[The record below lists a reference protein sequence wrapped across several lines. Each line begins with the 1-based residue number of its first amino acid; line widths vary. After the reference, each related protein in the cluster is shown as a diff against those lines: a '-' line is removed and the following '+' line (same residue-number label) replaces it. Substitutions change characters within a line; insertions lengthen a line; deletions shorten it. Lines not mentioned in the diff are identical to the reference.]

1 MINGFIIKEANYHG
15 LLVEYIDD
23 RGVSRVFN
31 LIPPIS
37 KDGLPLTEIQL
48 IREIA
53 RCAPNLDDYYQ
64 QVSSDSTN
72 IKLALEI
79 GKTYSLTQDQIQ
91 NWFEIGASA
100 NTANT

>member
-1 MINGFIIKEANYHG
+1 MLFRS
-15 LLVEYIDD
+15 LDD
-23 RGVSRVFN
+23 RGVSRTFN

-37 KDGLPLTEIQL
+37 KDGLPLTEIEL
-48 IREIA
+48 TREIA

-72 IKLALEI
+72 VKLALQI

-91 NWFEIGASA
+91 NWFEIGAPTS
-100 NTANT
+100 TANT